1 MIIAQISDTHLD
13 PDDPKVFSRIKDLER
28 CVSDINSIKPL
39 PDVVIHT
46 GDIVHN
52 GTSKKYREALRI
64 LGRLSC
70 PLYVSAGNR
79 DDRVEIRSY
88 FPQERYLLPDTSFFQ
103 YTVEKFAVRLIAIDT
118 ISETSNMGNFCEV
131 RAESLRR
138 ALEEDC
144 SKPTVIFMHHPP
156 FTIKESRFPMQYET
170 QDAISLLGRVLDGQK
185 QVVRIFCGHSHR
197 DATGTISGVPVS
209 CVPSVAIDVRL
220 GAFSES
226 FNSNPLYQIHKY
238 DERLGFL
245 TEIRVAV

>member
-131 RAESLRR
+131 RAESL
-138 ALEEDC
+138 LEASPGGQQYFVGTFE
-144 SKPTVIFMHHPP
+144 PP
-156 FTIKESRFPMQYET
+156 P
-170 QDAISLLGRVLDGQK
+170 
-185 QVVRIFCGHSHR
+185 H
-197 DATGTISGVPVS
+197 
-209 CVPSVAIDVRL
+209 
-220 GAFSES
+220 
-226 FNSNPLYQIHKY
+226 
-238 DERLGFL
+238 
-245 TEIRVAV
+245 